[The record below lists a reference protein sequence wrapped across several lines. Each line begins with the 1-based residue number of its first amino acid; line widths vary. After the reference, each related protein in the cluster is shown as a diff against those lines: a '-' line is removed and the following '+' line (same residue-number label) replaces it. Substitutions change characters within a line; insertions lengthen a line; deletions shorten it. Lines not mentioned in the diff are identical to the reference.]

1 MNEMKVVTNLFL
13 ITVIFST
20 VIPFASATDI
30 IIDTSHHHLG
40 DGFKKELI
48 PGEPEGVVYVN
59 TFNLDS
65 LSDIRSAD
73 LKLKAK
79 GITPGPTDEFLN
91 FVFLNGKEIGVLNDY
106 VMPLPPDIETGI
118 VNDSIPKDIVI
129 PVETAFLQS
138 GINTIKI
145 TSGTNVGGSNYDDF
159 EFYDLELEIKKTGWI
174 LSGKVT
180 YNDEPAGDAW
190 IIIYRHGTE
199 EPIGSVMTE
208 FNGSYSIELQNGV
221 YDVKAHRYDNLY
233 GGPDSDIKKV
243 EIADSNAILDLNM
256 SDQNGLSAITM
267 LLLGPVVI
275 LFLMGFVTA
284 TAVYIFTKKRKLA
297 LIGFV
302 LGAIANLIV
311 LFFLYQTGLMD
322 IIGRWSLLLSAGIA
336 LTLVVGPII
345 LMNKRQKKIG
355 GD

>member
-1 MNEMKVVTNLFL
+1 MNKLKVVTNLFL

-65 LSDIRSAD
+65 LSDIRSAN

-159 EFYDLELEIKKTGWI
+159 EFYDLELEIKKKQDGYFQER
-174 LSGKVT
+174 S
-180 YNDEPAGDAW
+180 
-190 IIIYRHGTE
+190 H
-199 EPIGSVMTE
+199 
-208 FNGSYSIELQNGV
+208 
-221 YDVKAHRYDNLY
+221 
-233 GGPDSDIKKV
+233 
-243 EIADSNAILDLNM
+243 
-256 SDQNGLSAITM
+256 ITM
-267 LLLGPVVI
+267 NLPEMHGSLSIV
-275 LFLMGFVTA
+275 MGL
-284 TAVYIFTKKRKLA
+284 K
-297 LIGFV
+297 
-302 LGAIANLIV
+302 NL
-311 LFFLYQTGLMD
+311 
-322 IIGRWSLLLSAGIA
+322 
-336 LTLVVGPII
+336 
-345 LMNKRQKKIG
+345 
-355 GD
+355 